1 MNNVH
6 IHSSSV
12 MLPKML
18 RLETTHKHIPTFYSR
33 GRRMSVS
40 QSRRAP
46 KMSVLGLLQDK
57 WCWLSA
63 IGITR
68 GCSSLESVCYSF
80 LLQNYLPRRNKQ
92 IPLLYFLVLY
102 RSALN
107 CLQRCLMV
115 SGFVSLSGCFLIQP
129 CARVCVHTNSSG
141 PPSCPQ
147 YSCKAPQSH
156 HSKGLGC
163 TTGLC
168 RIIESENGL
177 GWKEL

>member
-12 MLPKML
+12 MLPKMP

-40 QSRRAP
+40 QSRWAL

-57 WCWLSA
+57 WCWPSA

-80 LLQNYLPRRNKQ
+80 LLQRYLPRRNKQ

-115 SGFVSLSGCFLIQP
+115 SGFVSLSECFLIQP
-129 CARVCVHTNSSG
+129 CARVCVHTNWTDSSG
-141 PPSCPQ
+141 PPDAHSIP
-147 YSCKAPQSH
+147 ARSH
-156 HSKGLGC
+156 SPTIAKGRAVQQGC
-163 TTGLC
+163 A
-168 RIIESENGL
+168 ES
-177 GWKEL
+177 